1 MLSRRIPRLPEP
13 NEDAIQD
20 VVVDSL
26 VRHLLPKLTTRPFAR
41 KQTFRPGT
49 LECSLRNVP

>member
-41 KQTFRPGT
+41 KQTFPPGT